1 MASWYWWFESV
12 LYHRETWF
20 QGFSIL
26 SSFRVDTG
34 DSELIG
40 NWFGKYNSYL
50 ILLDEQIKL
59 NEMIL
64 AVECYLPYTYT
75 YSRATV

>member
-1 MASWYWWFESV
+1 MIRKRFIPPLNLVSGVFDFE
-12 LYHRETWF
+12 L
-20 QGFSIL
+20 I
-26 SSFRVDTG
+26 RVDTG

-64 AVECYLPYTYT
+64 AYTYT
-75 YSRATV
+75 YSYSRATV